1 MSPAKPAATK
11 SPAAPKSA
19 AAKATK
25 TAGTAAAPKA
35 AAALPVITDR
45 SPRLIGTVES
55 DRRDKTRTVTIG
67 YSARHP
73 KYGKYVRRRTVLHVH
88 DEANESR
95 TGDRV
100 EIAECRPISKTK
112 SWMLV
117 RVVERGAGALPTLE
131 GA

>member
-1 MSPAKPAATK
+1 MSPAKPAV
-11 SPAAPKSA
+11 SKSA
-19 AAKATK
+19 AKPSAKSGKLAAPAATK
-25 TAGTAAAPKA
+25 AP

-55 DRRDKTRTVTIG
+55 DRRDKTRTVVIG

-73 KYGKYVRRRTVLHVH
+73 KYGKYIRRRTVLHVH
-88 DEANESR
+88 DESNDSR

>member
-1 MSPAKPAATK
+1 VSPAKPAASK
-11 SPAAPKSA
+11 PARTAKAPAIA
-19 AAKATK
+19 AAKPVAS
-25 TAGTAAAPKA
+25 
-35 AAALPVITDR
+35 ALPTITDR
-45 SPRLIGTVES
+45 SPRLIGTVEG
-55 DRRDKTRTVTIG
+55 DRRDKTRKVVIG